1 MTKPMTK
8 IIDGE
13 GNEILREM
21 NAAELS
27 QYEADMAEVAARV
40 AEREAKEAARI
51 SRREKLLA
59 LGLTEDELDA

>member
-1 MTKPMTK
+1 MTKPFIK
-8 IIDGE
+8 LIDADGTE
-13 GNEILREM
+13 TIREM
-21 NAAELS
+21 NKAELA

-59 LGLTEDELDA
+59 LGLTEEELDA